1 MGLCLFARENVA
13 GQGIELDMSH
23 ENPAILGPLV
33 YILKDSSR
41 IPHIQAKLTF

>member
-13 GQGIELDMSH
+13 SQGIELH
-23 ENPAILGPLV
+23 ENPAILRPLV